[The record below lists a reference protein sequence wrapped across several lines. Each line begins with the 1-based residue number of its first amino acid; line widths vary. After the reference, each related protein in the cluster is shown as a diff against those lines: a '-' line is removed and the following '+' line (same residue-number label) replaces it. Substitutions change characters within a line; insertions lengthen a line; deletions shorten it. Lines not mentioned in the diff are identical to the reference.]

1 MLHAR
6 FPCPWLFPW
15 VCSHSCPLSQWC
27 HPTIS
32 SSVIPFSSC
41 PQSFPES
48 GSFPMSQL
56 FTLGGQSI
64 GASALASVHP
74 MSIQGWF
81 PLGMTGVISLQS
93 KGLSRFFCST
103 MVQKY
108 QVFSTQSSLCSD
120 SYIHTWLL
128 ENLQLWLYRPL
139 SAKWCLCFFRM
150 LSRFVI
156 AFFPRRKC
164 LLIAW
169 LQSLSTIILEPKKM
183 KSDSFHIFL
192 IYLPWT
198 NGTRCHDLNFLNVE
212 F

>member
-1 MLHAR
+1 MSNSLWPHELLQAR
-6 FPCPWLFPW
+6 FLCPWLSPW

-41 PQSFPES
+41 PQSFPAS

-93 KGLSRFFCST
+93 KGLSRFFRST

-108 QVFSTQSSLCSD
+108 QVFSTQSSLWSD

-128 ENLQLWLYRPL
+128 ENLQLWLYRHL
-139 SAKWCLCFFRM
+139 SAKWCLCFLECYLG
-150 LSRFVI
+150 LSYP
-156 AFFPRRKC
+156 FF
-164 LLIAW
+164 
-169 LQSLSTIILEPKKM
+169 QGE
-183 KSDSFHIFL
+183 
-192 IYLPWT
+192 
-198 NGTRCHDLNFLNVE
+198 NV
-212 F
+212 FFFFFS